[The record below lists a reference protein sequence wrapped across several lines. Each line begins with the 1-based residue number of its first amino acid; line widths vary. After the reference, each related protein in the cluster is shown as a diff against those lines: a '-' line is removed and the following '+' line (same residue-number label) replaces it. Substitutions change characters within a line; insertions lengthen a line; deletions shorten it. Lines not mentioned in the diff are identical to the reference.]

1 MTWKSWI
8 LEAFMENTAS
18 SCLSQSSLPQVVLC
32 PREEYDAK
40 NYGVLACR
48 EGRVWS
54 FSVMA

>member
-1 MTWKSWI
+1 
-8 LEAFMENTAS
+8 MENTAS

-40 NYGVLACR
+40 DYGVLACR